1 MKAPQRPLSPF
12 MIGPYY
18 RPQMTSLMSITHR
31 ASGVYL
37 SIVGTPLL
45 LWFLIAVA
53 RGPESY
59 AAMLACLGGWL
70 GSVAVAVSIL
80 CLSFHLLNGIR
91 HLVWDTGR
99 ALDIRTAYTLGWL
112 VLAGTVVLTAVLLG
126 VML

>member
-1 MKAPQRPLSPF
+1 

-18 RPQMTSLMSITHR
+18 KPQMTSLMSITHR
-31 ASGVYL
+31 ASGVFL

-59 AAMLACLGGWL
+59 DAMLTCLGGWL
-70 GSVAVAVSIL
+70 GTLAGVASIL

-99 ALDIRTAYTLGWL
+99 ALDIKTAYTTGWL
-112 VLAGTVVLTAVLLG
+112 VLIGTVVLTAVLLG

>member
-1 MKAPQRPLSPF
+1 MKVPQRPVSPF

-18 RPQMTSLMSITHR
+18 KPQLTSLMSITHR
-31 ASGVYL
+31 ASGVFL

-53 RGPESY
+53 RGPDSY
-59 AAMLACLGGWL
+59 AAMLASLDGWL
-70 GSVAVAVSIL
+70 GTLVVAVSLL

-91 HLVWDTGR
+91 HLVWDTGK
-99 ALDIRTAYTLGWL
+99 ALDIKTAYTTGWL
-112 VLAGTVVLTAVLLG
+112 VLVGTAVLTAILLG